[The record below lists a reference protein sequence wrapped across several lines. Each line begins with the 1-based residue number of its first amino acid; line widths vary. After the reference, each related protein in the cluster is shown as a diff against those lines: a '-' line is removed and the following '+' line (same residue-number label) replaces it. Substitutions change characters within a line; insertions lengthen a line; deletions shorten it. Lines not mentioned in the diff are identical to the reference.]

1 MESKEKTEKT
11 IEMRTEQLEA
21 QVNFLIDKQEKIGKR
36 IKKTEDMFFA
46 LKSKKY

>member
-21 QVNFLIDKQEKIGKR
+21 QVNFLIDKQEKIGNV
-36 IKKTEDMFFA
+36 ICA
-46 LKSKKY
+46 LWKILHQIGIIVV